1 MVGQIGETAR
11 MGHFEAKSVC
21 YSPRFWGGPRV
32 RGFRRLKIDPGMP
45 GRLSSVPVLHDWAWG
60 SGLPWAKNQLRH
72 ARKAGEHPS
81 VARLSG
87 WGHLVGPFG
96 RSNRRNDTNW
106 AFGAKLVCFRPRFQR
121 SARAACDR
129 PVPPAGSPGLNLS
142 PQLRGRRL
150 VNSSALRPAEPGG
163 SRQAYFSAS
172 SGKLMAFWEADE
184 SPIIAHLYGRGYLVS
199 KMVEMV
205 QTGYFGAK
213 LICHSPRF
221 QGWARGPGMLGKK
234 INPGMIPQEIG
245 NLVNLAELAM
255 EINQITGL
263 VPISILNNSSLQILS
278 LSMNNFSGFLPQEI
292 SNLTKMQNLQLGDN
306 KLIAEIPKE
315 ISNLVE
321 LEVLDLSGNSF
332 SGSLDMEIFNISG
345 MRVIS
350 ISNNNLSGSLP
361 PNMCSLLPNI
371 EKLYM
376 NNLTNLVGTIPHSI
390 SNCSEL
396 TILELSNNQLTGLI
410 PNSLGHLAHLQFLN
424 LERNSLTND
433 SMLSFLTSL
442 TSCRSL
448 TFLSVYLNSL
458 NGMLPASTGN
468 LSTSL
473 RTFAADIC
481 KIKG

>member
-1 MVGQIGETAR
+1 MVGQTGETVR
-11 MGHFEAKSVC
+11 MGHFEAKLVC
-21 YSPRFWGGPRV
+21 YRPRFWGGPRV
-32 RGFRRLKIDPGMP
+32 WGFRRIKIDLGVP
-45 GRLSSVPVLHDWAWG
+45 GRLASVPVLHVCEEMAIW
-60 SGLPWAKNQLRH
+60 LVKQAKQCKRGIL
-72 ARKAGEHPS
+72 
-81 VARLSG
+81 
-87 WGHLVGPFG
+87 
-96 RSNRRNDTNW
+96 
-106 AFGAKLVCFRPRFQR
+106 
-121 SARAACDR
+121 
-129 PVPPAGSPGLNLS
+129 GLNRCS
-142 PQLRGRRL
+142 IVHVSRIGPGVRGCRGPKINSVMPRRL
-150 VNSSALRPAEPGG
+150 ESIPVLPVCLGG
-163 SRQAYFSAS
+163 AIWLVKQAKWSEW
-172 SGKLMAFWEADE
+172 GILGPNWCT
-184 SPIIAHLYGRGYLVS
+184 IAY
-199 KMVEMV
+199 
-205 QTGYFGAK
+205 
-213 LICHSPRF
+213 
-221 QGWARGPGMLGKK
+221 
-234 INPGMIPQEIG
+234 GMIPQEIG

-263 VPISILNNSSLQILS
+263 VPISILNISSVQILS

-345 MRVIS
+345 LRVIS

-361 PNMCSLLPNI
+361 PNLCSLLPNI

-376 NNLTNLVGTIPHSI
+376 NDLTNLVGTFPHSI

-424 LERNSLTND
+424 LERNNLTND
-433 SMLSFLTSL
+433 STLSFLTSL
-442 TSCRSL
+442 TSCRNL
-448 TFLSVYLNSL
+448 TFLSVYLNPL

-473 RTFAADIC
+473 RTFVADIC